1 MSQKPALYLYISKQC
16 EERLSALRTPIAKLT
31 YLYLCRYASRSDTG
45 LLPRGTTNVSE
56 QTLCELVGCSDRSI
70 RTAISTLKEAGLIET
85 IQRYNTSN
93 LTKIP
98 DLLRETPAALPEDPV
113 GTGCRSGSKTTGSR
127 EAADAGPGRKAI
139 RSQQEDRRNQLPP
152 KSIEEIEEKEE
163 KRQEEEEILF
173 DSHVSIKEQPHTSEN
188 DCDLILPYYCFLV
201 SPLNETRV
209 NETKKPEVRAALSRA
224 CQTVGVDAVRKAL
237 FCYYDTYGKDSS
249 KDPKFIRGLGSLLSD
264 PTFTTPQKL
273 ALDMVAEYADSF
285 DTFTQTKKENH
296 K

>member
-1 MSQKPALYLYISKQC
+1 MNQSVGMYLFISKNC
-16 EERLSALRTPIAKLT
+16 EERLATLRTPIAKLT

-45 LLPRGTTNVSE
+45 VLPRGTTNVSE

-98 DLLRETPAALPEDPV
+98 DLLRETPATLPEDPV

-152 KSIEEIEEKEE
+152 KSIEEKEE
-163 KRQEEEEILF
+163 KRQEEEEEILF
-173 DSHVSIKEQPHTSEN
+173 DTHVSIKEQPHTSEN

-201 SPLNETRV
+201 SPLNEARV
-209 NETKKPEVRAALSRA
+209 NETKKPEVREALSRA
-224 CQTVGVDAVRKAL
+224 CQRVGVDAVRKAL
-237 FCYYDTYGKDSS
+237 FYYYDTYGKDTS
-249 KDPKFIRGLGSLLSD
+249 KDPKFVRGLGSLLSD
-264 PTFTTPQKL
+264 PAFTTPQKL